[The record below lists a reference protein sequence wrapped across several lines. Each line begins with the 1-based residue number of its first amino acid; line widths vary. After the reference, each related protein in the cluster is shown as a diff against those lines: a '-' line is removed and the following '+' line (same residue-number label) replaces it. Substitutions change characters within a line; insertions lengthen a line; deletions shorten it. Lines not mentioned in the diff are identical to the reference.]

1 MTTYAV
7 TGATGH
13 LGRLVVEELLSRGV
27 PAADVVA
34 IARTPEKA
42 ADLAERGVQV
52 REGDYDRPE
61 TLPGALAGVQR
72 LLLVSG
78 SEPGARV
85 PQHTAVIDAAKA
97 AGVERIA
104 YTSIL
109 NADDTTNPLAGE
121 HQATEQ
127 VLRASGV
134 PVTLLRNGWYTENYT
149 ERLAEYL
156 ERGEIVGAVAGG
168 KVSAAPRA
176 DYAGAAASALLAD
189 DAAGSGAGSGTTDG
203 SAPVVVHELG
213 GPAFTFTEL
222 ATTIS
227 DVTGTAVAYRDL
239 SVADYAAEL
248 QQVGLDAGTAGFVAG
263 LDASIAAGDLQTDRD
278 DLDRLL
284 GRPATPLAD
293 VVHAARG

>member
-13 LGRLVVEELLSRGV
+13 LGRLVVQELLSRGV

-42 ADLAERGVQV
+42 ADLAELGAQV

-61 TLPGALAGVQR
+61 TLATALAGVQR

-78 SEPGARV
+78 SEPGVRV

-127 VLRASGV
+127 VLRASGL

-149 ERLAEYL
+149 ARLAEFV
-156 ERGEIVGAVAGG
+156 ERGEIVGATGDG

-176 DYAGAAASALLAD
+176 DYAGAAVAALLAD
-189 DAAGSGAGSGTTDG
+189 DDAAS
-203 SAPVVVHELG
+203 VVVHELG
-213 GPAFTFTEL
+213 GSAFMFTEL
-222 ATTIS
+222 AATIS
-227 DVTGTAVAYRDL
+227 DVTGAPVAYRDL
-239 SVADYAAEL
+239 SVEAFAADL
-248 QQVGLDAGTAGFVAG
+248 QQAGLDAGTAGFVAG
-263 LDASIAAGDLQTDRD
+263 IDASIAAGDLQTDSD

-293 VVHAARG
+293 VVRAARG

>member
-13 LGRLVVEELLSRGV
+13 LGRLVVQELLSRGV

-42 ADLAERGVQV
+42 ADLAELGAQV

-61 TLPGALAGVQR
+61 TLATALVGVQR

-78 SEPGARV
+78 SEPGVRV

-127 VLRASGV
+127 VLRASGLS
-134 PVTLLRNGWYTENYT
+134 VTLLRNGWYTENYT
-149 ERLAEYL
+149 ARLAEFV
-156 ERGEIVGAVAGG
+156 ERGEIVGATGDG

-176 DYAGAAASALLAD
+176 DYAGAAAADLLAD
-189 DAAGSGAGSGTTDG
+189 DAA
-203 SAPVVVHELG
+203 APVVVHELG
-213 GPAFTFTEL
+213 GSAFTFTEL
-222 ATTIS
+222 AATIS
-227 DVTGTAVAYRDL
+227 DVTGAPVAYRDL
-239 SVADYAAEL
+239 SVEAFAADL
-248 QQVGLDAGTAGFVAG
+248 QQAGLDAGTAGFVAG
-263 LDASIAAGDLQTDRD
+263 IDASIAAGDLQTDSD

-293 VVHAARG
+293 VVRAARG

>member
-27 PAADVVA
+27 PATDVVA

-61 TLPGALAGVQR
+61 TLPAALDGVQR

-85 PQHTAVIDAAKA
+85 AQHTAVIDAAKA
-97 AGVERIA
+97 AGVGRIA

-149 ERLAEYL
+149 DRLAEFA
-156 ERGEIVGAVAGG
+156 ERGEIVGATGDG

-176 DYAGAAASALLAD
+176 DYAVAAAAALLAD
-189 DAAGSGAGSGTTDG
+189 DSAADGTTDAAA
-203 SAPVVVHELG
+203 APVVVVHELG
-213 GPAFTFTEL
+213 GPAFAFTEL
-222 ATTIS
+222 ASTIS
-227 DVTGTAVAYRDL
+227 DVTGAPVAYRDL
-239 SVADYAAEL
+239 SAEAFAAEL

-263 LDASIAAGDLQTDRD
+263 IDASIAAGDLQTDSG
-278 DLDRLL
+278 DLVRLL

-293 VVHAARG
+293 AVRAARG